1 LKPVLG
7 NCIVDYINSFFIPF
21 VHTLP
26 MILLLLVCDIYI
38 DKISLTFFILK
49 IVIGGGVYI
58 LTIFI
63 GPNKLLAEMKGLF
76 RQLLLKR

>member
-1 LKPVLG
+1 
-7 NCIVDYINSFFIPF
+7 
-21 VHTLP
+21 

-63 GPNKLLAEMKGLF
+63 SPNKLLAEMKGLF